1 MQEDTMDGK
10 IQISR
15 KGYEELKKELE
26 ERKTTKRQEISE
38 RIKQAITFGDLSE
51 NSEYDAAKQEQAF
64 NESRIAELEAILS
77 KAEIIDEDS
86 VETSKVNI
94 GCKVEIKNVETGK
107 VYTYYIVGPTE
118 SDPDNGR
125 ISSTSPVGSG
135 LLGHKVNEIVE
146 IKIPKGIVRY
156 KILKILKGD

>member
-1 MQEDTMDGK
+1 MEEQVEGK

-26 ERKTTKRQEISE
+26 QRKTVIRQEISE

-77 KAEIIDEDS
+77 KAEVIDEDS
-86 VETSKVNI
+86 VDTDKVNI
-94 GCKVEIKNVETGK
+94 GCKVELKNLSSGK
-107 VYTYYIVGPTE
+107 VVSYYIVGPAE
-118 SDPDNGR
+118 SNPDEGK
-125 ISSTSPVGSG
+125 ISSTSPVGRG
-135 LLGHKVNEIVE
+135 LIGHKVNEIVE
-146 IKIPKGIVRY
+146 IQVPKGTVRY
-156 KILKILKGD
+156 KILKIVKGD

>member
-1 MQEDTMDGK
+1 MEEPVEGK

-26 ERKTTKRQEISE
+26 ERKTVIRQEISE

-51 NSEYDAAKQEQAF
+51 NSEYDAAKQEQAY

-86 VETSKVNI
+86 VDTDKVNI
-94 GCKVEIKNVETGK
+94 GCKVELKNLETGK
-107 VYTYYIVGPTE
+107 IVSYYIVGPAE
-118 SDPDNGR
+118 SDPDTGK
-125 ISSTSPVGSG
+125 ISSTSPVGRG
-135 LLGHKVNEIVE
+135 LIGHKVNEIVE
-146 IKIPKGIVRY
+146 IQVPKGVVRY
-156 KILKILKGD
+156 KILKIVKGD